1 MTTALSGFFSA
12 HLRELRHRLIVIF
25 LAIIAASGG
34 AYAFIESLVRL
45 LVEPLRRAHPSAYH
59 LVYTNLPEAFVSYF
73 KVALLAGLLIA
84 FPVIVYQL
92 WMFVAPGLHRH
103 EKRLALT
110 VIGWGG
116 GLFLCGVLFA
126 YGVALPQALH
136 FLLSFA
142 DPGLVPQLKLD
153 TYLTF
158 VGRACLAF
166 GLAFELPF
174 LMVMVVKAGL
184 LDRNY
189 FARHRKYSY
198 IGIAVIAFL
207 LTAGDLVSTVLVAV
221 PLCGL
226 YEAGGLLGRMLGAR
240 KATAE

>member
-1 MTTALSGFFSA
+1 MTVLAGYFSV
-12 HLRELRHRLIVIF
+12 HLRELRQRFIAIF
-25 LAIIAASGG
+25 VAILVASCV
-34 AYAFIESLVRL
+34 AYAFIEPLVRL
-45 LVEPLRRAHPSAYH
+45 LVQPLRRAHPATQR

-73 KVALLAGLLIA
+73 KVALLAGLILA

-103 EKRLALT
+103 EKRAALT
-110 VIGWGG
+110 VVGWGG
-116 GLFLCGVLFA
+116 VLFVSGVLFV
-126 YGVALPQALH
+126 YGVVLPQALH

-142 DPGLVPQLKLD
+142 GPGLTPQLKLD
-153 TYLTF
+153 AYLTF
-158 VGRACLAF
+158 VARSGLAF

-174 LMVMVVKAGL
+174 LMVMAVKTGL

-198 IGIAVIAFL
+198 IGICVIAFL

-226 YEAGGLLGRMLGAR
+226 YEVGGLLGRVFGV
-240 KATAE
+240 KQTAAE